1 MDFSTAGTAFFMLVA
16 AAVADYRAV
25 TEELV
30 KKTAKLYTVLG
41 AAFTSLAF
49 LYVDRIVIK

>member
-1 MDFSTAGTAFFMLVA
+1 MDLSTAGTAFFMLVA